1 MTTPEVDAAND
12 TTNGVDWRVVLRGA
26 LVGLAVIA
34 PVSVLGAVLDH
45 EMTDFDNSG
54 WRYPLFVLIL
64 VGYAA
69 AGWVAGRARP
79 DSPLTH
85 AALAGMGAFV
95 LWIPIRVAIWATRED
110 GRGLV
115 TGDRAVLR
123 PGQLFGQFVIAAALA
138 MVGAFLASR
147 IAARR
152 A

>member
-1 MTTPEVDAAND
+1 MTAPEVDAANG
-12 TTNGVDWRVVLRGA
+12 TTSGVDWRVVLRGA

-45 EMTDFDNSG
+45 EMTDFDSSG

-64 VGYAA
+64 VGYAT

-95 LWIPIRVAIWATRED
+95 LWIPIRVAIWAAREG

-115 TGDRAVLR
+115 SGDRAVLR

-152 A
+152 T